1 MSRVQRQFLLGSSWT
16 AVLPLA
22 ETLGERHFEVV
33 ALPAGRGTEVTMRA
47 ILTRCTYQVPIF
59 ALEDRTVWQ
68 PGWQS
73 LDA

>member
-22 ETLGERHFEVV
+22 ETLGERHFEVI
-33 ALPAGRGTEVTMRA
+33 ALPARRGAEVTLRA
-47 ILTRCTYQVPIF
+47 ILTHRTYQVPIA
-59 ALEDRTVWQ
+59 ALEDPTAWR

-73 LDA
+73 LDG